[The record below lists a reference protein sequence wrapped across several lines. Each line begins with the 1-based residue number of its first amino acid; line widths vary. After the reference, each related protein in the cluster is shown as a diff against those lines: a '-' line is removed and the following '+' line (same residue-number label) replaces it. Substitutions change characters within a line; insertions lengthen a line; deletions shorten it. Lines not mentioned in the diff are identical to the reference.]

1 MVSKTVYGAR
11 DQEILYYG
19 QSFFYHIVSMV
30 VKIELEVR
38 MAVKIVRVLNAN
50 AVVSSDQEGR
60 ELIITGA
67 GIGFKKKKGENLD
80 EALADKTYYLES
92 VDDSR
97 RLQEVVKEISEE
109 YLEIVSRIVK
119 TAREEGL
126 KVRDSLY
133 VTRTDHINSA
143 VDRYRENI
151 ALKNMMKLE
160 IRKFY
165 PKEYEIGLR
174 AVQWIQEQ
182 NDENLGEDEAAFIAM
197 HIVSAELGSGSNVDV
212 NKITKLINAVLQI
225 VRIHFKIE
233 FNEKSISYERFL
245 THLKF
250 FATRV
255 FDNTIYQDS
264 MQEIY
269 KVLIEENEYAY
280 SGVRK
285 IVEYIEKQYSY
296 KLTIDE
302 RLYLLIHI
310 KRILDEQSE

>member
-1 MVSKTVYGAR
+1 MKIHKKKMVNLLVMTKNKKNIDKDRYYIITSLLLRNGKQDCLWCKRSR
-11 DQEILYYG
+11 DFVLWAV
-19 QSFFYHIVSMV
+19 FFYHIVSMV

-38 MAVKIVRVLNAN
+38 MAVKIVRVLNTN

-133 VTRTDHINSA
+133 VTLTDHINSA

-174 AVQWIQEQ
+174 AVQ
-182 NDENLGEDEAAFIAM
+182 
-197 HIVSAELGSGSNVDV
+197 
-212 NKITKLINAVLQI
+212 
-225 VRIHFKIE
+225 
-233 FNEKSISYERFL
+233 
-245 THLKF
+245 
-250 FATRV
+250 
-255 FDNTIYQDS
+255 
-264 MQEIY
+264 
-269 KVLIEENEYAY
+269 
-280 SGVRK
+280 
-285 IVEYIEKQYSY
+285 
-296 KLTIDE
+296 
-302 RLYLLIHI
+302 
-310 KRILDEQSE
+310 

>member
-1 MVSKTVYGAR
+1 
-11 DQEILYYG
+11 
-19 QSFFYHIVSMV
+19 MV

-38 MAVKIVRVLNAN
+38 MAVKIVRVLNTN

-67 GIGFKKKKGENLD
+67 GIGFNKKKGENLD

-133 VTRTDHINSA
+133 VTLTDHINSA

>member
-38 MAVKIVRVLNAN
+38 MAVKIVRVLNTN

-67 GIGFKKKKGENLD
+67 EIGFKKKKGENLD

-133 VTRTDHINSA
+133 VTLTDHINSA

>member
-1 MVSKTVYGAR
+1 
-11 DQEILYYG
+11 
-19 QSFFYHIVSMV
+19 
-30 VKIELEVR
+30 
-38 MAVKIVRVLNAN
+38 MAVKIVRVLNTN

-67 GIGFKKKKGENLD
+67 GIGFKKKKDENLD

-133 VTRTDHINSA
+133 VTLTDHINSA